1 MAAAHRLNDHLVEG
15 NEAYNLGNGQGFSVL
30 EVIDAAR
37 KVTKQNITYREMPRR
52 EGDPA
57 KLIGDASL
65 AKSQLHW
72 KPKYT
77 DLGDIIETAW
87 QFMLKKK

>member
-1 MAAAHRLNDHLVEG
+1 MSNKG
-15 NEAYNLGNGQGFSVL
+15 NALDYKFSKNNFAL

-37 KVTKQNITYREMPRR
+37 RVTKQNITYREMPRR

-65 AKSQLHW
+65 AKSELHW
-72 KPKYT
+72 TPQYK

-87 QFMLKKK
+87 QYMLKIN